1 MSTAVEDNPLLSVNV
16 RLWKFLSVLFARDWR
31 RCVAFV
37 APVGLMNAMQF
48 VYLYQQWGDLATFIL
63 NTFFAVSVFNAL
75 LRTCFIIKNRD
86 KFEALMRELVTL
98 YDIIQDSGDDYAKSV
113 LAAATKSA
121 RNISIFNL
129 SASFSDLVV
138 AMAYPLFRQQRVHP
152 FGVALPGIDVTHSPL
167 YEIIYIGQLSFP
179 FTLSSMYMPYVS
191 LFATFAMFG
200 KATLQ
205 ILQNDLKNL
214 CDNMKSKTE
223 EELFELL
230 RTNIA
235 YHARIARY
243 VSDFNELVTYLVLIE
258 FLLFSCV
265 ICSLLFC
272 INIVSKTT
280 STAEKISIVMYIGTM
295 LYVLF
300 TYYWQ
305 ANGVLEM
312 SLLVSDAA
320 YEMQWY
326 KCSRRF
332 KRTLLIFIGRTQKP
346 LQIRVGQMYPM
357 TMEVFQSLL
366 NTSYSYFTLLHNL
379 YND

>member
-1 MSTAVEDNPLLSVNV
+1 MSTAVLDNAMLSVNV

-37 APVGLMNAMQF
+37 APVCLMNAMQF

-75 LRTCFIIKNRD
+75 LRTCLIIKNRD
-86 KFEALMRELVTL
+86 KFEALMEELVTL
-98 YDIIQDSGDDYAKSV
+98 YDNIQGSDDDYAKSV

-138 AMAYPLFRQQRVHP
+138 AMAYPLFQQQRVHP
-152 FGVALPGIDVTHSPL
+152 FGVALPVIDVTRSPL
-167 YEIIYIGQLSFP
+167 YELIYIGQLSFP

-191 LFATFAMFG
+191 LFATFSMFG
-200 KATLQ
+200 KAALQ
-205 ILQNDLKNL
+205 ILQNNLRNL
-214 CDNMKSKTE
+214 CDKMKSKTE
-223 EELFELL
+223 KELFELL

-243 VSDFNELVTYLVLIE
+243 VSDFNELVTYMVLIE

-272 INIVSKTT
+272 INITT
-280 STAEKISIVMYIGTM
+280 SMAEKISIVMYIGTM

-326 KCSRRF
+326 NCSPRF
-332 KRTLLIFIGRTQKP
+332 KRTLLTFIARTQNP

>member
-1 MSTAVEDNPLLSVNV
+1 MVTAVVDNPMLSVNV
-16 RLWKFLSVLFARDWR
+16 KLWQFLSVLFARDWR
-31 RCVAFV
+31 RCVALV
-37 APVGLMNAMQF
+37 APVCLMNAMQF
-48 VYLYQQWGDLATFIL
+48 VYLYQQWGDLSTFIL

-75 LRTCFIIKNRD
+75 LRTCLIIKNRD
-86 KFEALMRELVTL
+86 KCEALMEELVTL
-98 YDIIQDSGDDYAKSV
+98 YDDIQDSDDDYAKSV

-129 SASFSDLVV
+129 SASFSDLIV
-138 AMAYPLFRQQRVHP
+138 AMAYPLFQQQRVHP
-152 FGVALPGIDVTHSPL
+152 FGVALPGIDVTRSPL
-167 YEIIYIGQLSFP
+167 YELIYIGQLSFP

-191 LFATFAMFG
+191 SFATFSMFG
-200 KATLQ
+200 KAALQ
-205 ILQNDLKNL
+205 ILQNNLRNL

-223 EELFELL
+223 EELFEIL
-230 RTNIA
+230 RKNIA

-243 VSDFNELVTYLVLIE
+243 VSDFNELVTYMVLIE

-272 INIVSKTT
+272 INITT

-312 SLLVSDAA
+312 SHLVSDAA

-326 KCSRRF
+326 DCSPRF
-332 KRTLLIFIGRTQKP
+332 KRTLLIFIARTQNP
-346 LQIRVGQMYPM
+346 LQIRVGQMHPM

-366 NTSYSYFTLLHNL
+366 NNAYSYFTLLHNL

>member
-1 MSTAVEDNPLLSVNV
+1 MVNAVVDNPMLSVNV
-16 RLWKFLSVLFARDWR
+16 KLWQFLSVLFARDWR
-31 RCVAFV
+31 RCAVFV
-37 APVGLMNAMQF
+37 APVCLLNAMQF

-75 LRTCFIIKNRD
+75 LRTCLIIKNRD
-86 KFEALMRELVTL
+86 KFEALMEELVTL
-98 YDIIQDSGDDYAKSV
+98 YDDIQDSGDDYAKSV

-138 AMAYPLFRQQRVHP
+138 AMAYPLFQQQRVHP
-152 FGVALPGIDVTHSPL
+152 FGVALPGIDVTRSPL
-167 YEIIYIGQLSFP
+167 YELIYIGQLSFP

-191 LFATFAMFG
+191 SFATFSMFG
-200 KATLQ
+200 KAALQ
-205 ILQNDLKNL
+205 ILQNNLRNL
-214 CDNMKSKTE
+214 CDDMKSKTE
-223 EELFELL
+223 EELFETL
-230 RTNIA
+230 RKNIA

-243 VSDFNELVTYLVLIE
+243 VSDFNELVTYMVLIE

-265 ICSLLFC
+265 ICSLLFY
-272 INIVSKTT
+272 INITT

-326 KCSRRF
+326 NCSPHF
-332 KRTLLIFIGRTQKP
+332 KRTLLIFIARTQNP
-346 LQIRVGQMYPM
+346 LQIRVGQMHPM

-366 NTSYSYFTLLHNL
+366 NNAYSYFTLLHNL

>member
-1 MSTAVEDNPLLSVNV
+1 MVHAVVDNPMLSVNAK
-16 RLWKFLSVLFARDWR
+16 LWQFLSVLFARDWR
-31 RCVAFV
+31 RCVALV
-37 APVGLMNAMQF
+37 APVCLMNAMQF

-86 KFEALMRELVTL
+86 KFEALMEELVTL
-98 YDIIQDSGDDYAKSV
+98 YDDIQDSGDDYAKSV
-113 LAAATKSA
+113 LTAATKSA
-121 RNISIFNL
+121 RNISIFNF
-129 SASFSDLVV
+129 SASVSDLVV
-138 AMAYPLFRQQRVHP
+138 AMTFPLFQQQRVHP
-152 FGVALPGIDVTHSPL
+152 FGVALPGIDVTRSPL
-167 YEIIYIGQLSFP
+167 YELIYIGQLSFP

-191 LFATFAMFG
+191 SFATFSMFG
-200 KATLQ
+200 KAALQ
-205 ILQNDLKNL
+205 ILQNNLRNL

-223 EELFELL
+223 EELFGIL
-230 RTNIA
+230 RKNIA

-243 VSDFNELVTYLVLIE
+243 VSDFNELVTYMVLIE

-272 INIVSKTT
+272 INITT

-326 KCSRRF
+326 NCSPHF
-332 KRTLLIFIGRTQKP
+332 KRTLLIFIARTQNP
-346 LQIRVGQMYPM
+346 LQIRVGQMHPM

-366 NTSYSYFTLLHNL
+366 NNAYSYFTLLHNL

>member
-1 MSTAVEDNPLLSVNV
+1 MVTAVVDNPMLSVNV
-16 RLWKFLSVLFARDWR
+16 KLWQFLSVLFARDWR
-31 RCVAFV
+31 RCVALV
-37 APVGLMNAMQF
+37 APVCLMNAMQF
-48 VYLYQQWGDLATFIL
+48 VYLYQQWGDLSTFIL

-75 LRTCFIIKNRD
+75 LRTCLIIKNRD
-86 KFEALMRELVTL
+86 KFEALMEELVTL
-98 YDIIQDSGDDYAKSV
+98 YDDIQDSDDDYAKSV

-129 SASFSDLVV
+129 SASFSDLIV
-138 AMAYPLFRQQRVHP
+138 AMAYPLFQQQRVHP
-152 FGVALPGIDVTHSPL
+152 FGVALPGIDVTRSPL
-167 YEIIYIGQLSFP
+167 YELIYIGQLSFP

-191 LFATFAMFG
+191 SFATFSMFG
-200 KATLQ
+200 KAALQ
-205 ILQNDLKNL
+205 ILQNNLRNL

-223 EELFELL
+223 EELFEIL
-230 RTNIA
+230 RKNIA

-243 VSDFNELVTYLVLIE
+243 VSDFNELVTYMVLIE

-272 INIVSKTT
+272 INITT

-326 KCSRRF
+326 NCSPHF
-332 KRTLLIFIGRTQKP
+332 KRTLLIFIARTQNP
-346 LQIRVGQMYPM
+346 LQIRVGQMHPM

-366 NTSYSYFTLLHNL
+366 NNAYSYFTLLHNL

>member
-1 MSTAVEDNPLLSVNV
+1 MVTTVVDNPMLSVNV
-16 RLWKFLSVLFARDWR
+16 KLWQFLSVLFAHDWR

-37 APVGLMNAMQF
+37 APVCLMNAMQF

-75 LRTCFIIKNRD
+75 LRTCLIIKNRD
-86 KFEALMRELVTL
+86 KFEALMEELVTL
-98 YDIIQDSGDDYAKSV
+98 YDDIQDSGDDYAKSV
-113 LAAATKSA
+113 LSVATKSA

-138 AMAYPLFRQQRVHP
+138 AMAYPLFQQQRVHP
-152 FGVALPGIDVTHSPL
+152 FGVALPGIDVTRSPL
-167 YEIIYIGQLSFP
+167 YELIYICQFTFP

-191 LFATFAMFG
+191 SFATFSMFG
-200 KATLQ
+200 KAALQ
-205 ILQNDLKNL
+205 ILQNNLRNL

-223 EELFELL
+223 EELFEIL
-230 RTNIA
+230 RKNIA

-243 VSDFNELVTYLVLIE
+243 VSDFNELVTYMVLIE

-272 INIVSKTT
+272 INITT

-326 KCSRRF
+326 NCSPRF
-332 KRTLLIFIGRTQKP
+332 KRTLLIFIARTQNP

-366 NTSYSYFTLLHNL
+366 NNAYSYFALLHNL

>member
-1 MSTAVEDNPLLSVNV
+1 MVTAVVDNPMLSVNV
-16 RLWKFLSVLFARDWR
+16 KLWQFLSVLFARDWR
-31 RCVAFV
+31 RCVALV
-37 APVGLMNAMQF
+37 APVCLMNAMQF
-48 VYLYQQWGDLATFIL
+48 VYLYQQWGDLSTFIL

-75 LRTCFIIKNRD
+75 LRTCLIIKNRD
-86 KFEALMRELVTL
+86 KFEALMEELVTL
-98 YDIIQDSGDDYAKSV
+98 YDDIQDSGDDYAKSV

-129 SASFSDLVV
+129 SASFSDLIV
-138 AMAYPLFRQQRVHP
+138 AMAYPLFQQQRVHP
-152 FGVALPGIDVTHSPL
+152 FGVALPGIDVTRSPL
-167 YEIIYIGQLSFP
+167 YELIYIGQLSFP

-191 LFATFAMFG
+191 SFATFSMFG
-200 KATLQ
+200 KAALQ
-205 ILQNDLKNL
+205 ILQNNLRNL

-223 EELFELL
+223 EELFEIL
-230 RTNIA
+230 RKNIA

-243 VSDFNELVTYLVLIE
+243 VSDFNELVTYMVLIE

-272 INIVSKTT
+272 INITT

-326 KCSRRF
+326 NCSPHF
-332 KRTLLIFIGRTQKP
+332 KRTLLIFIARTQNP
-346 LQIRVGQMYPM
+346 LQIRVGQMHPM

-366 NTSYSYFTLLHNL
+366 NNAYSYFTLLHNL

>member
-1 MSTAVEDNPLLSVNV
+1 MSTAVLDNAMLSVNV

-37 APVGLMNAMQF
+37 APVCLMNAMQF

-75 LRTCFIIKNRD
+75 LRTCLIIKNRD
-86 KFEALMRELVTL
+86 KFEALMEELVTL
-98 YDIIQDSGDDYAKSV
+98 YDNIQDSDDDYAKSV

-138 AMAYPLFRQQRVHP
+138 AMAYPLFQQQRVHP
-152 FGVALPGIDVTHSPL
+152 FGVALPVIDVTRSPL
-167 YEIIYIGQLSFP
+167 YELIYIGQLSFP

-200 KATLQ
+200 KAALQ
-205 ILQNDLKNL
+205 ILQNNLRNL
-214 CDNMKSKTE
+214 CDKMKSKTE
-223 EELFELL
+223 KELFELL

-243 VSDFNELVTYLVLIE
+243 VSDFNELVTYMVLIE

-272 INIVSKTT
+272 INITT
-280 STAEKISIVMYIGTM
+280 SMAEKISIVMYIGTM

-326 KCSRRF
+326 NCSPRF
-332 KRTLLIFIGRTQKP
+332 KRTLLTFIARTQNP